1 VKTFLMHPDKDF
13 DPNQGRLWNAEE
25 LTKDLELNVLFG
37 AMSSGDPF
45 LLEVAKGAVLS
56 GLQDPE
62 IIRYR
67 QGILQDCFEHPH
79 VVRELYGIA
88 VQAIESEKRVWG
100 WMSARYPEGTLYRG
114 TEVLEKFLGQLQRLR
129 CIADDEGRGFHSE
142 GFEQFFLMVRRELD
156 DAFLELAREH
166 IKRLQFP
173 SGVLISAELGTDGKG
188 TNYVL
193 RKAPE
198 INKRWIDRVQDWVEE
213 LTHSDGAQLTY
224 QVDPHDDAGFKALC
238 DLRVQGIRHV
248 AAAVAQSS
256 DHILSFFKMLRTEL
270 GFYVGCLN
278 LRDRL
283 SERKEPLC
291 FPIPGSNAKPA
302 LQCEGL
308 YDVCLSL
315 SLTERAVG
323 NDVNA
328 DDKPLV
334 MITGANR
341 GGKSTFLRSV
351 GIAQLMMQC
360 GMFVPARS
368 FRAGVCTGIFT
379 HFKREEDAGMKSGKL
394 DEELARMSAIVD
406 HVKLNSIVLLNESF
420 ASTNEREGSEIA
432 RQIVRALLESRVKVF
447 YVTHLFD
454 LAEGFFRTNQ
464 RNVLFL
470 RAERLADGRRTFRVV
485 EGPPQPTSHGE
496 DLYRHVFAQETG
508 SAAD

>member
-1 VKTFLMHPDKDF
+1 MKAFLMYPSKDF
-13 DPNQGRLWNAEE
+13 DPNEGQAWNAEE

-45 LLEVAKGAVLS
+45 LFEVSKGAILA
-56 GLQDPE
+56 GLQDPD
-62 IIRYR
+62 IIHYR
-67 QGILQDCFEHPH
+67 QDILQDCLEHPQ

-100 WMSARYPEGTLYRG
+100 WMSARYPEGTLYRA

-129 CIADDEGRGFHSE
+129 SIADDQVAGFRSE
-142 GFEQFFLMVRRELD
+142 GFRQFFLMVRRELD

-166 IKRLQFP
+166 VKRLQFP
-173 SGVLISAELGTDGKG
+173 SGVLISAELGIGGKG

-198 INKRWIDRVQDWVEE
+198 ISKRWIDRVQDWVDE

-224 QVDPHDDAGFKALC
+224 QVDPHDDAGFKALS
-238 DLRVQGIRHV
+238 DLRVQGILHV

-270 GFYVGCLN
+270 GFYVACLN

-283 SERKEPLC
+283 SEKKEPLC
-291 FPIPGSNAKPA
+291 FPIPRSDAKTT

-315 SLTERAVG
+315 SLPDRAVG

-328 DDKPLV
+328 DGRPLV

-360 GMFVPARS
+360 GMFVPARF
-368 FRAGVCTGIFT
+368 FRASVCTGIFT

-394 DEELARMSAIVD
+394 DEELARMSMIVD
-406 HVKLNSIVLLNESF
+406 HVNPNSIVLFNESF

-432 RQIVRALLESRVKVF
+432 RQIVRALLESEVEVF

-454 LAEGFFRTNQ
+454 LAEGFFHTNQ
-464 RNVLFL
+464 KNVLFL

-485 EGPPQPTSHGE
+485 EGAPQPTSHGE
-496 DLYRHVFAQETG
+496 DLYLHVFAQETG

>member
-1 VKTFLMHPDKDF
+1 MKAFLMYPDKDF
-13 DPNQGRLWNAEE
+13 NPNEGRVWNAQD
-25 LTKDLELNVLFG
+25 LTKDLELNVLLG

-45 LLEVAKGAVLS
+45 LLEVAMGAVLA
-56 GLQDPE
+56 GLQDPD

-67 QGILQDCFEHPH
+67 QSILKDCFEHPQ
-79 VVRELYGIA
+79 VARELYGIA
-88 VQAIESEKRVWG
+88 VRAIESEKRVWG
-100 WMSARYPEGTLYRG
+100 WMSARYPEGTLYRA

-129 CIADDEGRGFHSE
+129 CIADGQAPGFRSE
-142 GFEQFFLMVRRELD
+142 GFKQFFLMVRRELD
-156 DAFLELAREH
+156 DAFLELAKEH

-173 SGVLISAELGTDGKG
+173 SGVLISAELGTGGKG

-193 RKAPE
+193 RNAPE
-198 INKRWIDRVQDWVEE
+198 INKRWIDRVQDWVDE

-224 QVDPHDDAGFKALC
+224 QVDPHDDAGFKALS

-270 GFYVGCLN
+270 GFYVACLN
-278 LRDRL
+278 LRDRF
-283 SERKEPLC
+283 SEKKEPLC
-291 FPIPGSNAKPA
+291 FPIPASEAKPA

-308 YDVCLSL
+308 YDICLSL
-315 SLTERAVG
+315 SLPDRAVG

-328 DDKPLV
+328 EDKPLV

-406 HVKLNSIVLLNESF
+406 RVKPNSIVLLNESF

-432 RQIVRALLESRVKVF
+432 RQIVRALLEGGVEVF

-454 LAEGFFRTNQ
+454 LAEGFFRTSHENG
-464 RNVLFL
+464 LFL
-470 RAERLADGRRTFRVV
+470 RAERLADGRRTFRVI
-485 EGPPQPTSHGE
+485 EGAPQPTSHGE
-496 DLYRHVFAQETG
+496 DLYRRVFAQESG